1 MSGQDNERTRRDFL
15 KLAATAGVGAV
26 LGAAASPALA
36 QEKDPGKTQA
46 PAAMPQRTLGK
57 TGVKVPILSLGTM
70 FDTATNQIVLRQAF
84 KLGVT
89 YWDTAESYEG
99 GRSEQGIGQFFK
111 KNPEAR
117 ARVFLVSKSYS
128 PERGTA
134 ILDQHL
140 KESLERLSTSYID
153 MYYVHGIS
161 EMKEV
166 DTKETR
172 AWAEK
177 AKSQG
182 KIKFFGFS
190 THRNMED
197 LLLAASKLDFI
208 DGILATYNYR
218 VMGLPKMKEAVAAC
232 VEKGI
237 GLTAMKT
244 QGVGPVPSEGEGD
257 AALAE
262 RFLKQGYT
270 SEQMRLKAVWTDSA
284 IASVCSQMPN
294 LTVLMANAAAALD
307 KTKLTSGDLQAL
319 TQYAQ
324 ASRDC
329 YCAGCTGICEEAF
342 SAQVPVGDVM
352 RAMMYWKSYGDL
364 ARARDLYASLEPGDL
379 DALSR
384 RELALA
390 EGRCPQGLAI
400 GKVLAEAARH
410 LA

>member
-1 MSGQDNERTRRDFL
+1 MSGQDNQGSRRDFL
-15 KLAATAGVGAV
+15 KLATAAGAGVLLGSGAT
-26 LGAAASPALA
+26 PAQA
-36 QEKDPGKTQA
+36 QEKKEAPGA
-46 PAAMPQRTLGK
+46 IPLRPLGK

-70 FDTATNQIVLRQAF
+70 FDTMTNQIVLRQAF

-111 KNPEAR
+111 KNPELR
-117 ARVFLVSKSYS
+117 SQVFLVSKSYS
-128 PERGTA
+128 TERGDA
-134 ILDQHL
+134 ILNQHL
-140 KESLERLSTSYID
+140 KESQERLNTSYID
-153 MYYVHGIS
+153 MYFVHSVTDI
-161 EMKEV
+161 KEV
-166 DTKETR
+166 DNKETR

-177 AKSQG
+177 AKAQG

-197 LLLAASKLDFI
+197 LLLAAAKLDFI
-208 DGILATYNYR
+208 DGVLATYNYR
-218 VMGLPKMKEAVAAC
+218 IMHTSKMKEAVAAC
-232 VEKGI
+232 VERGI

-244 QGVGPVPSEGEGD
+244 QGGGPVVFEGEGD

-262 RFLKQGYT
+262 RFVKQGYT
-270 SEQMRLKAVWTDSA
+270 PEQVRMKAVWTEPA

-294 LTVLMANAAAALD
+294 LTVLMANAAAAMD
-307 KTKLTSGDLQAL
+307 KTKLGAADIEAL

-329 YCAGCTGICEEAF
+329 YCAGCTGLCESAF
-342 SAQVPVGDVM
+342 SRGVPVGEVM

-364 ARARDLYASLEPGDL
+364 ERARALYASLETQGD
-379 DALSR
+379 DGLSR

-400 GKVLAEAARH
+400 GQVLREAARR